1 MLFKRKSNQLKIDL
15 GDLQNEQEKL
25 AAYLQ
30 THYKIDTATDKH
42 GLTINT
48 DDTSLTDLKKAVNK
62 FIYHQNLNSTHWVS
76 LEPNCVKIN
85 KFKANKKKTETK
97 KQKKN
102 QQHESITQS
111 WGLG

>member
-1 MLFKRKSNQLKIDL
+1 LLFKRKSNQLKIDL

-25 AAYLQ
+25 VAYLQ

-48 DDTSLTDLKKAVNK
+48 TGTSLTDLKKAVNK
-62 FIYHQNLNSTHWVS
+62 FIYHQKLNSTHWIS
-76 LEPNCVKIN
+76 LEPDCVKIN
-85 KFKANKKKTETK
+85 KFNTKKSKTK
-97 KQKKN
+97 KQKKTA
-102 QQHESITQS
+102 QPASITQT